1 VPWALHT
8 TASFD
13 RQARKFLEQ
22 HPHLRARIG
31 EVFAQ
36 LQDDPFHP
44 SLKLHALTGKLDGL
58 QAIRITFGYRV
69 VLTVQMQTQAI
80 LLLDIGSHDAVYK

>member
-1 VPWALHT
+1 LSWLLQT

-13 RQARKFLEQ
+13 RQARKFLKQ
-22 HPHLRARIG
+22 HPDLRSRLG
-31 EVFAQ
+31 EVLAQ

-44 SLKLHALTGKLDGL
+44 TLKLHALTGKLDGL
-58 QAIRITFGYRV
+58 QAIRINFSYRV
-69 VLTVQMQTQAI
+69 VLTVQMQAQSI